1 MFKTVSCKE
10 FFDLGTASIRV
21 WTRLS
26 DARVAFDNRIHK
38 AGTLTSGPE

>member
-10 FFDLGTASIRV
+10 FFDSGTASIRV

-26 DARVAFDNRIHK
+26 DARVAFDNRFHK
-38 AGTLTSGPE
+38 ADALTAGQE